1 MFAFK
6 YPFVLLLLAVL
17 PFMLYWH
24 FRKEKNRKGTLR
36 FSDISLLTGIEG
48 SYRILLRHV
57 PAYLRCA
64 AAALIVMG
72 LARPQ
77 WGRSF
82 DDVTVKGVDIMLV
95 LDASGSM
102 RAEDFKPRNRLE
114 ISKKVIADFIGKRK
128 HDQIGLI
135 VFSANA
141 FTLCPLTT
149 DYAML
154 LDYLKSVDFNTVG
167 EDGTAIGTAIA
178 TAAARLKDSRARS
191 RVIILLTDGANN
203 RGEIDPAT
211 AAKIA
216 GALSI
221 KIYAVG
227 AGKEGQVPYPVD
239 HPFLGRTY
247 QMIESDLDEGTLK
260 AVAAETKGQF
270 FRAQN
275 SESLKRIYEHID
287 KLEKTEIKSRT
298 YTSYNELFSIFVFPA
313 LFLLTLEVLLANT
326 VFRRIP

>member
-1 MFAFK
+1 MFGFK
-6 YPFVLLLLAVL
+6 YPLAFLLMALV

-24 FRKEKNRKGTLR
+24 FRKEKNRMGAMKY
-36 FSDISLLTGIEG
+36 SDISLVAGIEG
-48 SYRILLRHV
+48 SYRILFRHLTC
-57 PAYLRCA
+57 YLRCA
-64 AAALIVMG
+64 AVALIVLG

-82 DDVTVKGVDIMLV
+82 DDVTIKGVDIMLL

-102 RAEDFKPRNRLE
+102 RAEDFQPRNRLE
-114 ISKKVIADFIGKRK
+114 MSKRVITDFVKGRK

-149 DYAML
+149 DYQML
-154 LDYLKSVDFNTVG
+154 ADYLKTVDFNTVG

-178 TAAARLKDSRARS
+178 TAVSRLKDSRAKS

-211 AAKIA
+211 AAKLA
-216 GALSI
+216 AALGI
-221 KIYAVG
+221 KIYTVG
-227 AGKEGQVPYPVD
+227 AGKEGMVPYPYD
-239 HPFLGRTY
+239 HPFLGRQV
-247 QMIESDLDEGTLK
+247 QMVQSDLDEGTLK
-260 AVAAETKGQF
+260 TIAQETSGRF

-275 SESLKRIYEHID
+275 AGELKRIYEVID

-298 YTSYNELFSIFVFPA
+298 YTSYNELFFVFVIPA
-313 LFLLTLEVLLANT
+313 LLLLGLEILLSNT